1 VTARSS
7 ILEIRDINAG
17 YNRGTVINKLSL
29 DVPETSIVAIIGPNG
44 AGKTT
49 LLKCV
54 VGLVRVRAGEIGYNG
69 KLITNRTPDAV
80 ARLGLSLVPEGR
92 RIFTTLSVA
101 DNLAI
106 GAQMKGRRFDVVR
119 QTNRM
124 LEYFPELSRLMGH
137 RGGALSGGEQQ
148 MLAIARALMAD
159 PRLLL
164 IDEASLGLAPIIVSR
179 LAKILPTL
187 REELHLTVLMV
198 EQGAALASLIADQI
212 HVMTNG
218 ALVGNEEGEYNEL
231 VRQYASYGS
240 SI

>member
-17 YNRGTVINKLSL
+17 YNRGTVINRLSL

-49 LLKCV
+49 LLKSI
-54 VGLVRVRAGEIGYNG
+54 VGLVRVRAGEIQYNG
-69 KLITNRTPDAV
+69 KLITNRAPDAV
-80 ARLGLSLVPEGR
+80 ARLGLSMVPEGR

-106 GAQMKGRRFDVVR
+106 GAQMKGRRFDVAG

-124 LEYFPELSRLMGH
+124 LEHFPELSRLMGH
-137 RGGALSGGEQQ
+137 RGSALSGGEQQ

-159 PRLLL
+159 PKLLL
-164 IDEASLGLAPIIVSR
+164 IDEASLGLAPIIISR